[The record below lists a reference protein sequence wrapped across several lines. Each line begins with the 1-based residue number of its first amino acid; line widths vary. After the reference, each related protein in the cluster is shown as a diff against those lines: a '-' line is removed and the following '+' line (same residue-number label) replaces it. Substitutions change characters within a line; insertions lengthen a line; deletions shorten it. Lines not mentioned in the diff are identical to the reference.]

1 LLSII
6 SGLLVRVA
14 TELAVFLLGEGVGC
28 TAAGSLEELRESQ
41 EKGLLN
47 FLPVGAGAG
56 AGARATAGTGGDG
69 TGAGGAGGL
78 FDRASVGGGD
88 HGMGGSALVR
98 LLNDMV
104 LVFSGGGLFS
114 RRESVLCNVPQMF
127 MAAKPAWRSGSCR
140 CSCVVIEIYIVER
153 PGGFLRDGAWQFL
166 LCSQFL

>member
-28 TAAGSLEELRESQ
+28 TAGGSLEEELRESQ

-56 AGARATAGTGGDG
+56 KGVGAGAAAGTGGDG
-69 TGAGGAGGL
+69 AGAAAGGL
-78 FDRASVGGGD
+78 FDRVSVGGGD
-88 HGMGGSALVR
+88 HGMGGSALVK
-98 LLNDMV
+98 LLKDMV
-104 LVFSGGGLFS
+104 LVFSGGVLFS

-127 MAAKPAWRSGSCR
+127 MAAKPA
-140 CSCVVIEIYIVER
+140 
-153 PGGFLRDGAWQFL
+153 
-166 LCSQFL
+166 